1 MPQTG
6 RMRVGLKQVLDCE
19 PEAAWDAIRSP
30 RVLRELYAPALA
42 LEPLADEGFPEF
54 WRDGD
59 ELPCRVSALWGTIPL
74 GEQTVAISIY
84 DRGDARIL
92 EDHGGPTSGALGLV
106 RTWRH
111 RMAVSPAPGGGT
123 LYRDRLDFSAGVLSA
138 AAWPV
143 LWSAWQGRGARIRQL
158 ASTWKPTTA

>member
-1 MPQTG
+1 MLHTG
-6 RMRVGLKQVLDCE
+6 DMHVGLKQVLDCD
-19 PEAAWDAIRSP
+19 PDAAWDALRSP
-30 RVLRELYAPALA
+30 RVLRELYAPVLA

-54 WRDGD
+54 WKDGD
-59 ELPCRVSALWGTIPL
+59 ELPCSVSAMWGTIPL

-84 DRGDARIL
+84 TKADARIL

-111 RMAVSPAPGGGT
+111 RMAVSPAAGGRT

-138 AAWPV
+138 AAAPV
-143 LWSAWQGRGARIRQL
+143 LWATWQARGARVREL
-158 ASTWKPTTA
+158 ARGWTATTT